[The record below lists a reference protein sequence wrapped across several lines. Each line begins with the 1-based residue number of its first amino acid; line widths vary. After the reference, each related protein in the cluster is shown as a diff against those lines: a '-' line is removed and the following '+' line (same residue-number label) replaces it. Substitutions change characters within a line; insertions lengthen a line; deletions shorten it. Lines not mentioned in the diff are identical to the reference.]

1 MGKLLLLDSLLQE
14 MEEAWLWYGPD
25 DPVSLDHVRQAG
37 AKTVSTALFHLPAG
51 QVWPEEEILLRQSE
65 VRAAGLDWTVVES
78 IPVHEVIKR
87 GRPADKVVEY
97 TSNYCE
103 TMRRLARAGIPIL
116 SYSFMPLFDWVRT
129 DLSVNWRDGTK
140 ALALDMDKI
149 RMWDIHILRRE
160 GAELS
165 YSEKEL
171 SEASSMYSRTG
182 DAEKAK
188 LTSTI
193 LQGLHGQKEYT
204 LDEVREEL
212 KLWSGLDGDQLRTN
226 LKSFAS
232 ALLNVAKTEGM
243 HISLHPDDPPW
254 GLLGLPT
261 AASSLADYQELFESL
276 PSQQNGMTFCMGSL
290 ASNHSN
296 DVLQMAKLLKSR
308 VRFVHLRNVERLEQ
322 GGLVESGHLEG
333 SADLVA
339 VMKVLVSEQEERV
352 RQGQPGRLPMRADHG
367 HLVAGD
373 PLAGLPGHSL
383 IGRLRGLAE
392 MRGIQAALSSLQK
405 DCLT

>member
-1 MGKLLLLDSLLQE
+1 

-37 AKTVSTALFHLPAG
+37 AKAVSTALFHLPAG
-51 QVWPEEEILLRQSE
+51 QVWPEEEIVSRQRE
-65 VRAAGLDWTVVES
+65 VRAAGLEWTVVES

-97 TSNYCE
+97 TANYCE

-129 DLSVNWRDGTK
+129 DLSLPWRDGTR

-149 RMWDIHILRRE
+149 RMWDIHILKRE

-171 SEASSMYSRTG
+171 CQASALYSTTG
-182 DAEKAK
+182 DAEKAE

-193 LQGLHGQKEYT
+193 LQGLHGQKDYT
-204 LDEVREEL
+204 LDEVRMEL
-212 KLWSGLDGDQLRTN
+212 KLWSGLSGADLRAN
-226 LKSFAS
+226 LKTFAS
-232 ALLNVAKTEGM
+232 ALLDVAETEGM
-243 HISLHPDDPPW
+243 QISLHPDDPPW

-261 AASSLADYQELFESL
+261 AASSLADYQQLFKSL
-276 PSQQNGMTFCMGSL
+276 PSPKNGMTFCMGSL
-290 ASNHSN
+290 ASSHSN
-296 DVLQMAKLLKSR
+296 DVLQMAKQLKSR

-339 VMKVLVSEQEERV
+339 IMRVLVREQEDRV
-352 RQGQPGRLPMRADHG
+352 RQGQPGHLPMRADHG

-373 PLAGLPGHSL
+373 PLQGLPGHSL

-392 MRGIQAALSSLQK
+392 MRGIQAALCNVQK
-405 DCLT
+405 D